1 MKKLSVILAGFV
13 IVTVSLAAE
22 VEVTFENPENYRDID
37 YNYNGNSRGQK
48 IYLPQFEKHITKM
61 GQRYLKD
68 GQSLSM
74 TITDIDLAGE
84 HEPWRGPNLDDVR
97 IVKSIYPPRISFT
110 YELKD
115 SNETVIASGEENL
128 IDLNFEFRVRINS
141 HDDLYYDKE
150 MITDWFRKLPK
161 SGQ

>member
-13 IVTVSLAAE
+13 IATVSLAAE

-48 IYLPQFEKHITKM
+48 IYLLQFEKHITKM

-68 GQSLSM
+68 GQFLSM

-97 IVKSIYPPRISFT
+97 IVKSIYPPRISFS
-110 YELKD
+110 YELTD
-115 SNETVIASGEENL
+115 SSGTVIASGEENL

-161 SGQ
+161 PGQ